1 MSIVVTAVF
10 QNGVLVPDWKLDLPE
25 GAEVVITVREITKEE
40 RQRLIA
46 EHKRRKVPCEV
57 LLKSDEGHGM
67 ARLDDQVEYYTLVES
82 FLARNLAKP

>member
-1 MSIVVTAVF
+1 MSIIVTAVF

-46 EHKRRKVPCEV
+46 EHNRQIE
-57 LLKSDEGHGM
+57 H
-67 ARLDDQVEYYTLVES
+67 
-82 FLARNLAKP
+82 NAK